1 MFIARSIL
9 ARTAAIAAVSIL
21 AIVVVG
27 VTFTGWRP
35 AGPAAATAAAT
46 NGTDTTKGITVQGVG
61 KVTLTPDLAT
71 ISLGV
76 QTQASKASA
85 AQALASGAMTKII
98 AAIKGLGVADKDL
111 ETQWVSLAPQYTYS
125 ANGSTPPKVVGYQA
139 NQSLTIKVRKIDDS
153 GAVIDAAITAGATQV
168 GGISFSVSDPAA
180 ATTQART
187 AAVADAK
194 SRAKALAD
202 AAGVS
207 LGSAISI
214 TETSAPAVVP
224 YPYADKAGALAGG
237 VSTPIQVGTT
247 EVEVDVQ
254 VVFAIG

>member
-1 MFIARSIL
+1 MFTARSIL
-9 ARTAAIAAVSIL
+9 ARTTAIAAVSVI

-27 VTFTGWRP
+27 VTFTAWRP
-35 AGPAAATAAAT
+35 AHDAAAVT
-46 NGTDTTKGITVQGVG
+46 NGTDPAKGITVSGVG

-76 QTQASKASA
+76 QTQAGKAAA
-85 AQALASGAMTKII
+85 AQASASAAMTKII
-98 AAIKGLGVADKDL
+98 AAIKGLGVADKDIA
-111 ETQWVSLAPQYTYS
+111 TQWVSLSPQYDYS
-125 ANGSTPPKVVGYQA
+125 SNGSTPPKVVGYQA
-139 NQSLTIKVRKIDDS
+139 NQSLSIKVRKIDDS
-153 GAVIDAAITAGATQV
+153 GAIIDAAITAGATQV

-180 ATTQART
+180 ATAQART

-194 SRAKALAD
+194 ARAKALAD

-214 TETSAPAVVP
+214 TETSAPSVVP
-224 YPYADKAGALAGG
+224 YPYADKSGALAGG

-247 EVEVDVQ
+247 EVEVSVQ